1 MSKLQVFKVKDWVVL
16 GKNIFKP
23 PFKVTDKLINEA
35 RIIYVVQG
43 RSNLYAANQF
53 MSLNSGNTL
62 IMKSDNFINH
72 WLANESEEPNEVI
85 VFQITS
91 ELLKHIYR
99 NQLPIWFV
107 ENPDKQVAPIQK
119 QADHLL
125 LNEFFKNLRLYFDTP
140 ALLSEELI
148 QLKVKELLHLLAN
161 SDLSG
166 NNKKILG
173 SLFQANEYKFQEVI
187 QAHLFDDLNLE
198 DLAFLTGLSLSSFK
212 RKFSSIYGTTPNK
225 YFASK
230 RLEKAQLLLRTS
242 TLRISEI
249 AYACGYSD
257 VGYFTTVFQRQFGTS
272 PSKFREKLLS

>member
-16 GKNIFKP
+16 GKNRFKP

-35 RIIYVVQG
+35 RVIHVIQG
-43 RSNLYAANQF
+43 KSNLYAANQF
-53 MSLNSGNTL
+53 ISLNSGNTL
-62 IMKSDNFINH
+62 IMKSDNFINS
-72 WLANESEEPNEVI
+72 WLANESGQLNEVI
-85 VFQITS
+85 VFQLTS
-91 ELLKHIYR
+91 DLLKHIYQ
-99 NQLPIWFV
+99 NQLPNWFI
-107 ENPDKQVAPIQK
+107 ENPSKQVAPIQK
-119 QADHLL
+119 QADSVLL
-125 LNEFFKNLRLYFDTP
+125 TEYFQNLRLYFDTP
-140 ALLSEELI
+140 SLISEELVE
-148 QLKVKELLHLLAN
+148 LKVKELLHLLAN

-166 NNKKILG
+166 NNKNILG
-173 SLFQANEYKFQEVI
+173 TLFHANEYKFQEVI

-230 RLEKAQLLLRTS
+230 RLEKAQLLLRTA

-249 AYACGYSD
+249 AYECGYSD
-257 VGYFTTVFQRQFGTS
+257 VGYFTKVFQRQFGTS